1 MSLHCGKFGQSATV
15 IFQSFN
21 TLQLGRRLAISRLQL
36 PGRAGSKAFK
46 EEPMKSLSELADIYQ
61 NWATTNEARAD
72 EILAAQDSYAYEVRE
87 FQLERASQL
96 MDEAASLRKRATKLR
111 ELESGMHELV
121 QYGYKILQDRNQRC
135 DRTHAIWP
143 SKHFR

>member
-1 MSLHCGKFGQSATV
+1 
-15 IFQSFN
+15 
-21 TLQLGRRLAISRLQL
+21 
-36 PGRAGSKAFK
+36 
-46 EEPMKSLSELADIYQ
+46 MKSLSELADIYQ
-61 NWATTNEARAD
+61 DWATANEARAD
-72 EILAAQDSYAYEVRE
+72 EILAAQDAHAYEVRE

-96 MDEAASLRKRATKLR
+96 MDEAASLRKRAAKLR

-121 QYGYKILQDRNQRC
+121 QDGYKIPQDRNQRC

>member
-1 MSLHCGKFGQSATV
+1 
-15 IFQSFN
+15 
-21 TLQLGRRLAISRLQL
+21 
-36 PGRAGSKAFK
+36 
-46 EEPMKSLSELADIYQ
+46 MKSLSELADIYQ

-96 MDEAASLRKRATKLR
+96 MDEAASLRKKAAKLR
-111 ELESGMHELV
+111 QLESGMHELV
-121 QYGYKILQDRNQRC
+121 QDGYKIPQDGNQRC